1 MQSTNIYLHLIEF
14 SSLCLRLLI
23 SSTDLNGVDNRR
35 KPPSILVGERP
46 RQFPGEPARD
56 PGQQVDVAVVAHGV
70 QEVVA
75 LVVGQV
81 PNQRRL
87 QSLERGALKCPIT
100 IVKQFA
106 SSLLLFLEILPIS
119 R

>member
-23 SSTDLNGVDNRR
+23 SYLNGVDNRR
-35 KPPSILVGERP
+35 KPPSILVRERP

-87 QSLERGALKCPIT
+87 QSLERGALKFQPRLGSIWPPL
-100 IVKQFA
+100 
-106 SSLLLFLEILPIS
+106 SSSFLEILPTS

>member
-1 MQSTNIYLHLIEF
+1 MQIMNIYLRLIES

-23 SSTDLNGVDNRR
+23 SYLNGVDNRR
-35 KPPSILVGERP
+35 KPPSILVRERP

-87 QSLERGALKCPIT
+87 QSLERGALKCPMT